1 MATGHLSYYET
12 EEIEAAVF
20 DLLDLSMVDDAEYL
34 AEAGLNMHPN
44 DEDTEKLLIWIY
56 LHNHKADKAEQM
68 YAKYR
73 DDGSAWSSRMEFSMS
88 VMHGHPQQA
97 LERYVVELANGHTPA
112 RDWIDAIDEMFDA
125 LPSAVL
131 APYLEKAAKYI
142 GQDAETM
149 GRLGSMLFDVH
160 SYEAAA
166 RTLESA
172 LDLDAYDIYSWQ
184 DLARC
189 YMMQQDFEK
198 CMEACDYGLAVDEN
212 NALLGF
218 IKGYIL
224 YQYAEYAACIPFLNI
239 ACRFAEGRIDMHNV
253 NATEDEIQQQ
263 IDITYELLGFAYLE
277 TNKNE
282 QAHECFTI
290 WTGRNP
296 RNIVARLQLATIALL
311 EGDLNTANDHANEA
325 LAIDPKYDAARS
337 LQISIL
343 MSMHDFEGAYKSLKL
358 LLHRKPRN
366 QEYLFAFA
374 QLCVHMHR
382 DKEAETSF
390 RKLLK
395 MHIKNKEFR
404 KMIRDYFIGIGDYEA
419 AEEAGGES
427 IEN

>member
-34 AEAGLNMHPN
+34 AETGLNMHPN

-73 DDGSAWSSRMEFSMS
+73 DDGSVWSSRMAFSMD
-88 VMHGHPQQA
+88 VMHGHPQRA
-97 LERYVVELANGHTPA
+97 LDRFLEELANGHIPA
-112 RDWIDAIDEMFDA
+112 NEWIDAIDEMFDA

-131 APYLEKAAKYI
+131 APYLEQAAQHI
-142 GQDAETM
+142 GQDAETV

-160 SYEAAA
+160 SYEIAAH
-166 RTLESA
+166 TLEAA

-189 YMMQQDFEK
+189 YMMLQNFPK
-198 CMEACDYGLAVDEN
+198 CLEACDYGLAVDEN

-218 IKGYIL
+218 IKGYIK
-224 YQYAEYAACIPFLNI
+224 YQNKEYAECIPYLNI
-239 ACRFAEGRIDMHNV
+239 ARRFAEGRIDMHNV

-277 TNKNE
+277 TNQNE
-282 QAHECFTI
+282 QSRECFTI
-290 WTGRNP
+290 LIERNP
-296 RNIVARLQLATIALL
+296 RHVVARLQLATIALL
-311 EGDLNTANDHANEA
+311 EGDLNTANDYVSTA
-325 LAIDPKYDAARS
+325 LAIDPTYEAARS
-337 LQISIL
+337 LQVSIL
-343 MSMHDFEGAYKSLKL
+343 MSMHNFDAAYESLKEML
-358 LLHRKPRN
+358 RLKPRN
-366 QEYLFAFA
+366 REYLLAFA

-382 DKEAETSF
+382 EKEAETAF
-390 RKLLK
+390 RRLLK
-395 MHIKNKEFR
+395 MHVKNKEFR
-404 KMIRDYFIGIGDYEA
+404 NIIRDYFLGIGDEEA
-419 AEEAGGES
+419 AKEAEE
-427 IEN
+427 